1 MKNCS
6 TIFAQLLKFFP
17 RYEFEKLVER
27 HRTERHARGNSS
39 WSHFV
44 ALLFCQLAG
53 QDSLRSIEAG
63 MATQVSRLYHAGVKP
78 LNRSSL
84 SYANNKR
91 TSALF
96 EDMFYQMLSKCHPVA
111 PKHKFRFKNPLYSID
126 STVIDLCLSM
136 FEWATYQKVK
146 GAVRVHVK
154 LNHSGYIP
162 VFAVVTT
169 GKTSEFSVA
178 PSIPFEKGDV
188 AVFDRGYLDFGYL
201 KSLDN
206 KGVWYVTRL
215 RSDSAYR
222 ITERRDHNN
231 QNILSDHIIELT
243 DRTTSKKYP
252 GGIRKIRAKDPETKK
267 EIVIITNNL
276 KWSAA
281 TIAAIYRDRWQ
292 IEIFFKTIKQHLKIK
307 SFIGTTLNGLLSQIW
322 TALIVYLLLSYIKYK
337 SKFRWSIY
345 TLSCIMPMN
354 LFGRRNLW
362 DWLNDPYKQSGRGSP
377 ETGQMLLSFC

>member
-1 MKNCS
+1 MSNCN

-17 RYEFEKLVER
+17 RYEFKKLVEK
-27 HRTERHARGNSS
+27 HGAERHARGNSS

-63 MATQVSRLYHAGVKP
+63 MATQISRLYHAGAKP

-91 TSALF
+91 PSALF
-96 EDMFYQMLSKCHPVA
+96 EDIFYKMLSKCQSVA

-136 FEWATYQKVK
+136 FEWATYQKIK

-154 LNHSGYIP
+154 LNHAGYIP
-162 VFAVVTT
+162 VFAVITT
-169 GKTSEFSVA
+169 GKTSEYTIA
-178 PSIPFEKGDV
+178 PRIPFEKGDV

-215 RSDSAYR
+215 RRDSVYR
-222 ITERRDHNN
+222 IIESNN
-231 QNILSDHIIELT
+231 VNRSNILSDSIIELT
-243 DRTTSKKYP
+243 NRETSKKYP
-252 GGIRKIRAKDPETKK
+252 DRIRKIRAIDPKTKK
-267 EIVIITNNL
+267 EIEIITNNF
-276 KWSAA
+276 KMAA
-281 TIAAIYRDRWQ
+281 STIAAIYRDRWQ
-292 IEIFFKTIKQHLKIK
+292 IEIFFKTIKQQLKIK

-322 TALIVYLLLSYIKYK
+322 TALTVYLLLSYIKYK

-354 LFGRRNLW
+354 LFSRRNLW
-362 DWLNDPYKQSGRGSP
+362 DWLNDPYKQSGADGFN
-377 ETGQMLLSFC
+377 TGQMVLGFS